1 MVPLNDCVASL
12 VSLITSQLAAA
23 RLEAAAAAAAAAAA
37 EPEPQAGGAGAGSMS
52 EQVSGLL
59 QRLSLESWG
68 PQLLA
73 LGAEQL
79 CHLQALEDADLQELG
94 MPLLHR
100 RTLMRAL
107 GKQKPAGGAAAG
119 GAAGR
124 SAVVDDSEVGGAALV
139 RAGSAMAASSARWEF
154 KDGRWKP
161 LSSDASAALEAA
173 HAASQPTVTL
183 THRQWT

>member
-1 MVPLNDCVASL
+1 
-12 VSLITSQLAAA
+12 
-23 RLEAAAAAAAAAAA
+23 
-37 EPEPQAGGAGAGSMS
+37 MS

-124 SAVVDDSEVGGAALV
+124 SAVVDDSEVGGASSNSV
-139 RAGSAMAASSARWEF
+139 ASSSSSSQSSVSVNRIS
-154 KDGRWKP
+154 DGA
-161 LSSDASAALEAA
+161 SSSVNISTSE
-173 HAASQPTVTL
+173 
-183 THRQWT
+183 